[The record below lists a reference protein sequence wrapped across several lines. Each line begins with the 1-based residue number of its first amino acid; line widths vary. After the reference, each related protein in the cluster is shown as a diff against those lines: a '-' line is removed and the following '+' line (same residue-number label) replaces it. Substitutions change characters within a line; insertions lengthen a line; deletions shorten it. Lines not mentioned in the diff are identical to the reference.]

1 MRPVS
6 PLNRTDVV
14 PISPAILRVSGGDDV
29 QFLFATLIF
38 TTLVVLPV
46 RADQNDAKLGDLF
59 RQLQSAQELAQA

>member
-14 PISPAILRVSGGDDV
+14 PRSLAILRVSEGDDV
-29 QFLFATLIF
+29 QLLFATLIF
-38 TTLVVLPV
+38 TTLVVLPA
-46 RADQNDAKLGDLF
+46 RADQNDAKLGNSY

>member
-1 MRPVS
+1 M
-6 PLNRTDVV
+6 
-14 PISPAILRVSGGDDV
+14 SPAILRVSGGDDV

-46 RADQNDAKLGDLF
+46 RADQNDAKLGNLF